1 MFGCMLRLLCIVPKY
16 GYLLRLSRNI
26 IMLPTS
32 ICRSAWSTDAAS
44 KSSGGRRETRLVF
57 RRRRMILLKIKRNWK
72 ATGRRAIWNTYI
84 LHGYEYLYIPNF
96 MLTTGKDIVLGY
108 FVRLQCS
115 IYRCSTRPVIYKIQG
130 TEYTLRSKQNTRLD
144 LITYAPPPY
153 VLHPPHPHWRP
164 SRRNPQLSSPF
175 NLLRTRPR
183 PCCTIK
189 ITINSE
195 ASVVRKGG
203 DITVDDGA
211 SIHPSILKPME

>member
-57 RRRRMILLKIKRNWK
+57 RRRRMILLKIKRK
-72 ATGRRAIWNTYI
+72 EPYGIRTYCTDTNI
-84 LHGYEYLYIPNF
+84 CTYLTSCLRQVRY
-96 MLTTGKDIVLGY
+96 IVLGY